1 MVKIRMFAGEVHI
14 LAGQLLNF
22 LQAMPDQSGD
32 KTSWDES
39 GGHSPWVNLGSTAAV
54 TRSIDWMDTLILTSL
69 LVFSWEYLN
78 IY

>member
-32 KTSWDES
+32 KTS
-39 GGHSPWVNLGSTAAV
+39 
-54 TRSIDWMDTLILTSL
+54 
-69 LVFSWEYLN
+69 
-78 IY
+78 